1 MKIDFHGFTTEEAKK
16 KFFETID
23 SCFFTNKRCILFVTG
38 KGMSTSHKAY
48 DNKRLFYGKIR
59 NEFLNWTH
67 KNTVSKKILSVEQ
80 AGPSHGGDG
89 AFFVY
94 LRKNKN

>member
-1 MKIDFHGFTTEEAKK
+1 MQYRLIFVLKKYLYLIINNSIYSTNIKIQK
-16 KFFETID
+16 I
-23 SCFFTNKRCILFVTG
+23 I
-38 KGMSTSHKAY
+38 
-48 DNKRLFYGKIR
+48 DNKLLKSNNNKIR

-67 KNTVSKKILSVEQ
+67 QKTINRKILSVEQ
-80 AGPSHGGDG
+80 AGTSHGGDG